1 MATAKEPERVRL
13 SLDVSKRV
21 KDDLTKLA
29 NRTDA
34 GSLTEVIRRALV
46 LYDLVIEH
54 QEDGGNVV
62 FRHSDKTEES
72 LRVL

>member
-21 KDDLTKLA
+21 KNELTRLA
-29 NRTDA
+29 NRTEA
-34 GSLTEVIRRALV
+34 GSLTEVIRRALS

-54 QEDGGNVV
+54 QEEGGKII
-62 FRHSDKTEES
+62 FRHRDKTEEA
-72 LRVL
+72 LHVL